1 MNASQAIPT
10 YDYVHLGSYEYE
22 LPDDILYCEGDRNY
36 TYVHFVG
43 GRKTFVSTT
52 LGILEARL
60 ARRCFKRV
68 NRSYLVNADHI
79 LDYDRDEVTL
89 VDGRILPI
97 ARRRRVA
104 VRQWLSALGSSTG
117 KLRKYA
123 LAGVFMLLCFA
134 QSTFGQP
141 SIFDAP
147 LLPPDTRYAIPL
159 NYYGYDKNHYSVLVK
174 VRLPG
179 DSIFYTLPGTLPTGD
194 VIGFL
199 HKAGRNKNTDTLYI
213 IHRGG
218 ESAVK
223 LEEIWFRAF
232 HKSDHLMYDRP
243 IFGKPDRDFT
253 REVITNYY
261 DDRTPRGTLARER
274 ENRRNELPLP
284 SLSLARP
291 SNHYSFRQNRP

>member
-1 MNASQAIPT
+1 MNAIQTNPT
-10 YDYVHLGSYEYE
+10 CDYVHLGSYEHE
-22 LPDDILYCEGDRNY
+22 LPEDILYCEGDRNY

-60 ARRCFKRV
+60 ARRGFKRV
-68 NRSYLVNADHI
+68 NRSYLVNADHV
-79 LDYDRDEVTL
+79 LNYDRDEVTL
-89 VDGRILPI
+89 VNGRILPI

-104 VRQWLSALGSSTG
+104 VRQWLSALGSSTS

-123 LAGVFMLLCFA
+123 LSCVFMLLCFA
-134 QSTFGQP
+134 QSAFGQP
-141 SIFDAP
+141 RIFVAP
-147 LLPPDTRYAIPL
+147 LLPPDTKYAIPL

-179 DSIFYTLPGTLPTGD
+179 DSIYYTVPGTLPTGD

-199 HKAGRNKNTDTLYI
+199 HKAGRKEKTDTLYI

-218 ESAVK
+218 KSAVQ

-232 HKSDHLMYDRP
+232 HKSDHLMYDRQ

-253 REVITNYY
+253 RAVITNYY
-261 DDRTPRGTLARER
+261 DDRTPRGTLVRGRETR
-274 ENRRNELPLP
+274 SNEFPLPL
-284 SLSLARP
+284 LQLTKP
-291 SNHYSFRQNRP
+291 SNQYSFRQN